1 MKQPPNEG
9 GIEATIDRL
18 NNMKGLPL
26 LIKVNRGRNKIDTIE
41 GMIETTYP
49 MVFTVRT
56 DGGDISTLAYTGIL
70 SRDILFY
77 RREPNAPY

>member
-1 MKQPPNEG
+1 MKQPPNDG

-26 LIKVNRGRNKIDTIE
+26 LIKVNRGRNRIDIIE
-41 GMIETTYP
+41 GIIETTYP

-56 DGGDISTLAYTGIL
+56 DAGALSTLAYAGIL

-77 RREPNAPY
+77 RREPNA